1 MNRTELASLAKKCR
15 NKTALETALRSHF
28 KTAKGKAAIAA
39 APPVYGGGLPR
50 PMTFDDAVTSCLEEA
65 QAFLPKPRGKNK

>member
-1 MNRTELASLAKKCR
+1 MNRTELAALAKQCK
-15 NKTALETALRSHF
+15 NKTALETALRAHF

-50 PMTFDDAVTSCLEEA
+50 PMTIDDAVMALIEEA
-65 QAFLPKPRGKNK
+65 QAFLPKPKGKRR